1 MVTRRPLIALFT
13 TLLCACGGGGGGGYG
28 SNPPAPAPPTGSP
41 PPPVTIIDIAQPWA
55 RATPTE
61 VNMDEVMLGRAASD
75 AAAIPRFRSL
85 LVARRG
91 KHVAEN
97 YFGGA
102 DSSTVFDLRSV
113 TKSVVS
119 MLTGIA
125 LQGGQLPSIHATVG
139 SYIEAPYAL
148 DANDRAVTVR
158 QLLTMT
164 SRYRWNVSNAHDYNQ
179 WVLSSDH
186 VQCLLDRR
194 QPDPTGTFTYN
205 SPAVKLLGL
214 DLQDAV
220 AEPLPDFAQEVVFE
234 PIGITSV

>member
-1 MVTRRPLIALFT
+1 MITRRLLIALLA

-28 SNPPAPAPPTGSP
+28 SSNPPAPAPPTGSP

-55 RATPTE
+55 RATPAE
-61 VNMDEVMLGRAASD
+61 VDMDEVMLARAASD

-91 KHVAEN
+91 KLVAEN

-119 MLTGIA
+119 VLTGIA
-125 LQGGQLPSIHATVG
+125 IQSGQLPNIDATVG
-139 SYIEAPYAL
+139 SYVDAPYAL
-148 DANDRAVTVR
+148 DANDRAVSVR

-164 SRYRWNVSNAHDYNQ
+164 SLYQWNESNGDDYNQ
-179 WVLSSDH
+179 WVLSDDH
-186 VQCLLDRR
+186 VQFLLDRR
-194 QPDPTGTFTYN
+194 QTDPAGTFTYN
-205 SPAVKLLGL
+205 SAAVNLMGL
-214 DLQDAV
+214 VLQDAA
-220 AEPLPDFAQEVVFE
+220 AEPLPNFAQEVLF
-234 PIGITSV
+234 